1 MSTIQLNF
9 KKDKLK
15 SIIKDNGIKNYSHLP
30 KSELEKIVNQLERRY
45 PKVESKTKNVE
56 EGQKYKRNNDSF
68 ISKKQLKRPQRR
80 LESVTQGK

>member
-1 MSTIQLNF
+1 MSSIQLNF

-15 SIIKDNGIKNYSHLP
+15 SILKENGIKNHSHLP

-45 PKVESKTKNVE
+45 PKVENRTKFVE
-56 EGQKYKRNNDSF
+56 EDHKFRRNNGKPV
-68 ISKKQLKRPQRR
+68 SKKQVKRPILR

>member
-9 KKDKLK
+9 KMK
-15 SIIKDNGIKNYSHLP
+15 SIIKENGIKNYSHLP

-45 PKVESKTKNVE
+45 PKVESKTKIVE
-56 EGQKYKRNNDSF
+56 EVNKYRRINDHSV
-68 ISKKQLKRPQRR
+68 SKKQVKRPKRR